1 MPPSVNQNS
10 RLPQGGGVAQLA
22 VGHHLLGPLAAP
34 PPSAAGGSRDKK
46 EGKMARERVV
56 ECTFPVYRDGN
67 FRDREA
73 VPVVDIEPMQDWD
86 FLALKV
92 PATHKL
98 MGYAKAELPAVP
110 SYVALELDRSY
121 RRGAATEQGIR
132 GPRGQFEPDKPAVQ
146 PIRIDQPLAVFHR
159 R

>member
-1 MPPSVNQNS
+1 
-10 RLPQGGGVAQLA
+10 
-22 VGHHLLGPLAAP
+22 
-34 PPSAAGGSRDKK
+34 
-46 EGKMARERVV
+46 MARERVV

-132 GPRGQFEPDKPAVQ
+132 GTLDMIGRQGNAGSLIEICGSQGHHNVALFPPVRGPCHESSFDVE
-146 PIRIDQPLAVFHR
+146 F
-159 R
+159 